1 MVTKEL
7 PAEVS
12 NMSKEKK
19 IHLGTVGVD
28 SGTLM
33 ITDPCYVVGDDWNE
47 THYERYVVKGETMGS
62 VLVKLNTPPMNIGG
76 EKNKK
81 FKGHHVIFPSGLGD
95 GVYDVYAYRRKLGK
109 FGERTTKVEIVMI
122 SDEEA
127 AEYEKN

>member
-19 IHLGTVGVD
+19 IHIGQVAVD

-33 ITDPCYVVGDDWNE
+33 ITDPCYVIGDDWTE
-47 THYERYVVKGETMGS
+47 KDYDDFVVKGEKVPSIDG
-62 VLVKLNTPPMNIGG
+62 IGDP
-76 EKNKK
+76 
-81 FKGHHVIFPSGLGD
+81 VIFPSGLGD

-122 SDEEA
+122 TDEEA

>member
-1 MVTKEL
+1 M
-7 PAEVS
+7 
-12 NMSKEKK
+12 NKEKR
-19 IHLGTVGVD
+19 IHIGQVTVD

-33 ITDPCYVVGDDWNE
+33 VTDPCYVVGDDWNE
-47 THYERYVVKGETMGS
+47 KAYERYVVEAKP
-62 VLVKLNTPPMNIGG
+62 LIGKTYSTKT
-76 EKNKK
+76 EK
-81 FKGHHVIFPSGLGD
+81 FIGHHVIFPSGLGD